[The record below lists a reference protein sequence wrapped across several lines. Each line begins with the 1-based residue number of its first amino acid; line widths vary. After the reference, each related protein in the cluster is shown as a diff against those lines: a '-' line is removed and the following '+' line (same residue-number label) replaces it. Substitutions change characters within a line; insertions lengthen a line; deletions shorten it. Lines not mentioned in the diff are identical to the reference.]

1 LQILRR
7 MGFYIHQK
15 ENWPNFTWNND
26 EFVNL
31 LSEARNLQGRLI
43 GKMESL
49 GFELRDEALLE
60 TLTLD
65 VLKSAEIEGELLNP
79 EQVRSSIAQRLGLEF
94 AGAIVSDRNV
104 DGMVEMMI
112 DATGNCFTPLTTE
125 RLFDWHAALFPMGRS
140 GIFKITVAD
149 WRKDTSGQMQVVSGV
164 AGREK
169 VHFQA
174 PDANLIEMEMNR
186 FVKWFNEENKTDLVI
201 KAAIAHLWF
210 VTIHPFQDGNGRITR
225 ALSDMLLAQS
235 DKSTQ
240 RFYSMSAQIRI
251 ERKEY
256 YEILEKTQ
264 KGDLD
269 ISEWIKWFLSCLI
282 NALKATNNILTRV
295 LLKADFWNKNSKT
308 LINERQ
314 KKVLNKLLDGFD
326 GKLTSMKW
334 AKITKCSKD
343 TAIRDINDLINK
355 DILLKEPARGRSTN
369 YELKTINPTDLQ
381 YAQNR

>member
-1 LQILRR
+1 
-7 MGFYIHQK
+7 MNYYIHQK
-15 ENWPNFTWNND
+15 SDWPDFTWNND
-26 EFVNL
+26 ELVIL

-43 GKMESL
+43 GRMESM
-49 GFELRDEALLE
+49 GFELRDEALLD

-79 EQVRSSIAQRLGLEF
+79 EQVRSSIAQRLGMKF
-94 AGAIVSDRNV
+94 AGATMSDRNV
-104 DGMVEMMI
+104 DGMVEMLI
-112 DATGNCFTPLTTE
+112 DATQNCYRPVTVE
-125 RLFDWHAALFPMGRS
+125 RLFDWHAALFPTGRS

-149 WRKDTSGQMQVVSGV
+149 WRKDESGPMQVVSGA

-174 PDANLIEMEMNR
+174 PAADLIEKEINR
-186 FVKWFNEENKTDLVI
+186 FIKWFNEEDSIDLVI

-225 ALSDMLLAQS
+225 ALTDMLLARS
-235 DKSTQ
+235 DRSTQ

-251 ERKEY
+251 ERNDY

-269 ISEWIKWFLSCLI
+269 ITGWIKWFLNCLI
-282 NALKATNNILTRV
+282 NALNATDKILTRV
-295 LLKADFWNKNSKT
+295 LLKADFWNRNST
-308 LINERQ
+308 EIINDRQ
-314 KKVLNKLLDGFD
+314 RKVLNKLLDGFD

-334 AKITKCSKD
+334 AKIAKCSKD
-343 TAIRDINDLINK
+343 TAIRDINDLISK
-355 DILLKEPARGRSTN
+355 EILQKKSAGGRSTN
-369 YELKTINPTDLQ
+369 YELKIEK
-381 YAQNR
+381 

>member
-1 LQILRR
+1 LSQNLQR
-7 MGFYIHQK
+7 MSNYIHEK
-15 ENWPNFTWNND
+15 DNWPIFTWKSE
-26 EFVNL
+26 EFISL

-49 GFELRDEALLE
+49 GFDLRDEALLE

-79 EQVRSSIAQRLGLEF
+79 EQVRSSIARILGLEF
-94 AGAIVSDRNV
+94 AGSIASDRNV
-104 DGMVEMMI
+104 EGMVQMMI
-112 DATGNCFTPLTTE
+112 DATQNCFKPLTAE

-149 WRKDTSGQMQVVSGV
+149 WRKDTAGLMQVVSGA

-174 PDANLIEMEMNR
+174 PDATLIEKEMIR
-186 FVKWFNEENKTDLVI
+186 FLEWFNGEEKIDLVI
-201 KAAIAHLWF
+201 KAAVAHLWF

-225 ALSDMLLAQS
+225 ALTDMLLARS

-240 RFYSMSAQIRI
+240 RFYSMSTQIRI
-251 ERKEY
+251 ERKQY
-256 YEILEKTQ
+256 YEKLESTQ

-269 ISEWIKWFLSCLI
+269 ITEWIEWFLNCLI
-282 NALKATNNILTRV
+282 NALKSTDGILNRV
-295 LLKADFWNKNSKT
+295 LYKADFWSKHSKT
-308 LINERQ
+308 IINERQ
-314 KKVLNKLLDGFD
+314 KKVLNKLLDGFE

-334 AKITKCSKD
+334 AKIAKCSKD
-343 TAIRDINDLINK
+343 TAIRDINDLIHK
-355 DILLKEPARGRSTN
+355 KVLQKEIAGGRSTN
-369 YELKTINPTDLQ
+369 YELVN
-381 YAQNR
+381 

>member
-7 MGFYIHQK
+7 MSFYIHQK
-15 ENWPNFTWNND
+15 HNWPNFTWVSE
-26 EFVNL
+26 EFVSL

-49 GFELRDEALLE
+49 GFELRNEALLE

-79 EQVRSSIAQRLGLEF
+79 EQVRSSIAQRLGMEF
-94 AGAIVSDRNV
+94 AGTISSDRNV
-104 DGMVEMMI
+104 DGMVDMMI
-112 DATGNCFTPLTTE
+112 DATRNCLSPLTKE

-149 WRKDTSGQMQVVSGV
+149 WRKDSTGKMQVVSG
-164 AGREK
+164 ALGREK

-174 PDANLIEMEMNR
+174 PVADLVEMEMNR
-186 FVKWFNEENKTDLVI
+186 FLQWFNEENKIDLVI

-225 ALSDMLLAQS
+225 ALTDMLLARS
-235 DKSTQ
+235 DKITQ

-256 YEILEKTQ
+256 YDILEKTQ

-269 ISEWIKWFLSCLI
+269 VTEWIMWFLSCLI
-282 NALKATNNILTRV
+282 NALNATEKILTRV
-295 LLKADFWNKNSKT
+295 LVKADFWNKHSKT
-308 LINERQ
+308 IISERQ
-314 KKVLNKLLDGFD
+314 KKVLNKLLDEFE

-334 AKITKCSKD
+334 AKIAKCSKD
-343 TAIRDINDLINK
+343 SAIRDINDLINK
-355 DILLKEPARGRSTN
+355 DILQKETAGGRSTN
-369 YELKTINPTDLQ
+369 YELRS
-381 YAQNR
+381 AHRR

>member
-1 LQILRR
+1 
-7 MGFYIHQK
+7 MGYYIHQNT
-15 ENWPNFTWNND
+15 NWPNFTWNSN

-31 LSEARNLQGRLI
+31 LSEARNLQGRLL

-79 EQVRSSIAQRLGLEF
+79 EHVRSSIAQRLGMES
-94 AGAIVSDRNV
+94 AGAIGSDRSV

-112 DATGNCFTPLTTE
+112 DATRNCFEPLTTE

-140 GIFKITVAD
+140 GVFKITVAD
-149 WRKDTSGQMQVVSGV
+149 WRKDTAGPMQVVSGA

-174 PDANLIEMEMNR
+174 PDADLIEMEMNR
-186 FVKWFNEENKTDLVI
+186 FVKWFNEENRIDLVI
-201 KAAIAHLWF
+201 KAAVAHLWF

-225 ALSDMLLAQS
+225 ALTDMLLAQS

-256 YEILEKTQ
+256 YEILEQTQ

-269 ISEWIKWFLSCLI
+269 ISEWIKWFLNCLI
-282 NALKATNNILTRV
+282 HALKATDTILTRV
-295 LLKADFWNKNSKT
+295 LLKADFWSRYSKT
-308 LINERQ
+308 IINERQ
-314 KKVLNKLLDGFD
+314 KKVLNKLLDGFE

-355 DILLKEPARGRSTN
+355 DILQKESAGGRSTN
-369 YELKTINPTDLQ
+369 YELKLTTK
-381 YAQNR
+381 

>member
-1 LQILRR
+1 MLQILRR
-7 MGFYIHQK
+7 MSYYIHQK
-15 ENWPNFTWNND
+15 HNWPNFIWISD

-31 LSEARNLQGRLI
+31 LSEVRNLQGRLI

-79 EQVRSSIAQRLGLEF
+79 EQVRSSIAQRLGMEF
-94 AGAIVSDRNV
+94 AGTISSDRNV
-104 DGMVEMMI
+104 DGMVDMMI
-112 DATGNCFTPLTTE
+112 DATRNCFNPLTKE
-125 RLFDWHAALFPMGRS
+125 RLFDWHAALFPMSRS

-149 WRKDTSGQMQVVSGV
+149 WRKDLSGKMQVVSGP

-174 PDANLIEMEMNR
+174 PDADLVEIEMNR
-186 FVKWFNEENKTDLVI
+186 FLPWFNEENKIDLVI

-225 ALSDMLLAQS
+225 ALTDMLLAQS

-256 YEILEKTQ
+256 YDILEKTQ

-269 ISEWIKWFLSCLI
+269 ITQWIKWFLSCLI
-282 NALKATNNILTRV
+282 HTLNATEKILTRV
-295 LLKADFWNKNSKT
+295 LVKADFWNKHSNNI
-308 LINERQ
+308 INERQ
-314 KKVLNKLLDGFD
+314 KKVLNKLLDEFE

-334 AKITKCSKD
+334 AKIAKCSKD

-355 DILLKEPARGRSTN
+355 GILQKETAGGRSTN
-369 YELKTINPTDLQ
+369 YELKK
-381 YAQNR
+381 

>member
-1 LQILRR
+1 
-7 MGFYIHQK
+7 MAKYIHQK
-15 ENWPNFTWNND
+15 VNWPNFRWNND

-31 LSEARNLQGRLI
+31 LSEARNLQGRLS
-43 GKMESL
+43 GKMDSF

-65 VLKSAEIEGELLNP
+65 VLKSSEIEGELLNP
-79 EQVRSSIAQRLGLEF
+79 EQVRSSIAQRLGMEF
-94 AGAIVSDRNV
+94 AAVTGPDRNV

-112 DATGNCFTPLTTE
+112 DATRNCFKPLTSE
-125 RLFDWHAALFPMGRS
+125 RLFDWHAALFPTGRS
-140 GIFKITVAD
+140 GILKITVAD
-149 WRKDTSGQMQVVSGV
+149 WRKDISGKMQVVSGA

-169 VHFQA
+169 VHFLA
-174 PDANLIEMEMNR
+174 PDAHLIELEMNR
-186 FVKWFNEENKTDLVI
+186 FLKWFNEEKIIDLVI

-225 ALSDMLLAQS
+225 ALTDMLLSQS
-235 DKSTQ
+235 DGSTQ
-240 RFYSMSAQIRI
+240 RFYSMSAQIRL

-256 YEILEKTQ
+256 YAILEKTQ

-269 ISEWIKWFLSCLI
+269 ISEWITWFLSCLI
-282 NALKATNNILTRV
+282 NALKATDIVLSRV
-295 LLKADFWNKNSKT
+295 LLKADFWNRNSKT

-314 KKVLNKLLDGFD
+314 KKVLNNLLDGFE
-326 GKLTSMKW
+326 GKLTSLKW

-355 DILLKEPARGRSTN
+355 DILQKQEAGGRSTN
-369 YELKTINPTDLQ
+369 YELKMMK
-381 YAQNR
+381 

>member
-1 LQILRR
+1 MSDFIYQE
-7 MGFYIHQK
+7 
-15 ENWPNFTWNND
+15 ENWPDFTWNND
-26 EFVNL
+26 VFVNL

-79 EQVRSSIAQRLGLEF
+79 EQVRSSIAQRLGMEF
-94 AGAIVSDRNV
+94 AGAIMSDRNV

-112 DATGNCFTPLTTE
+112 DATHNCFKPLTVD

-140 GIFKITVAD
+140 GIFRITVAD
-149 WRKDTSGQMQVVSGV
+149 WRKDSTGQMQVVSGA
-164 AGREK
+164 AGKEK

-174 PDANLIEMEMNR
+174 PDANLVEFEMIR
-186 FVKWFNEENKTDLVI
+186 FLKWFNEESKIDLVI

-210 VTIHPFQDGNGRITR
+210 ITIHPFQDGNGRITR
-225 ALSDMLLAQS
+225 ALTDMLLAKS

-251 ERKEY
+251 ERNAY
-256 YEILEKTQ
+256 YDILEKTQ
-264 KGDLD
+264 KGNLD
-269 ISEWIKWFLSCLI
+269 ITEWIEWFLSCLI
-282 NALKATNNILTRV
+282 NALKETDNVLNRI
-295 LLKADFWNKNSKT
+295 LLKANFWNKNSKT
-308 LINERQ
+308 IINERQ
-314 KKVLNKLLDGFD
+314 KKLLNKLLDGFE
-326 GKLTSMKW
+326 GKLTSVKW
-334 AKITKCSKD
+334 AKIAKCSKD

-355 DILLKEPARGRSTN
+355 GVLQKESAGGRSTS
-369 YELKTINPTDLQ
+369 YELKK
-381 YAQNR
+381 

>member
-1 LQILRR
+1 LLQNLRR
-7 MGFYIHQK
+7 MDHYIHQNK
-15 ENWPNFTWNND
+15 NWPDFTWSSE

-31 LSEARNLQGRLI
+31 LSKARNLQGRLI

-79 EQVRSSIAQRLGLEF
+79 EQVRSSIAQRLGMEF
-94 AGAIVSDRNV
+94 AGSIVPDRNV
-104 DGMVEMMI
+104 DGMVDMMI
-112 DATGNCFTPLTTE
+112 DATHNCFKPLTKD

-140 GIFKITVAD
+140 GIFKITVAN
-149 WRKDTSGQMQVVSGV
+149 WRKDTTGQMQVVSGA

-174 PDANLIEMEMNR
+174 PDANLIEMEMNL
-186 FVKWFNEENKTDLVI
+186 FLKWFNEENKIDLVI

-225 ALSDMLLAQS
+225 ALTDMLLAQS

-256 YEILEKTQ
+256 YQILEKTQ

-269 ISEWIKWFLSCLI
+269 ITEWIKWFLSCLI
-282 NALKATNNILTRV
+282 NALNATNKILTRV
-295 LLKADFWNKNSKT
+295 LLKADFWNRHSKT
-308 LINERQ
+308 IINERQ
-314 KKVLNKLLDGFD
+314 KKVLNNLLDGFD

-334 AKITKCSKD
+334 AKIAKCSKD

-355 DILLKEPARGRSTN
+355 EVLQKESAGGRSTN
-369 YELKTINPTDLQ
+369 YELKK
-381 YAQNR
+381 